1 MVTTFDKGRKELAAI
16 IAIAVLP
23 FLIGAFLFTSFPR
36 EDMPDQTVREGIEIT
51 QEITISSL
59 IGDGKWRLIHLV
71 EDVCDEQC
79 REALF
84 LTRQTRKALSKHAG
98 ELRRVALT
106 AGDLRPNFLEFLA
119 QEHRALSLVSDD
131 EIFAKLIVLVPDGIE
146 ANFVFLV
153 DPIGKVVM
161 FFPFEKLGKPLL
173 RDLRYILRS
182 SRMG

>member
-1 MVTTFDKGRKELAAI
+1 MVTALDKGRKELVAI

-23 FLIGAFLFTSFPR
+23 FLIGAFLFTSFPS
-36 EDMPDQTVREGIEIT
+36 EDMPDQTVREGVEIT
-51 QEITISSL
+51 QAITISSF

-106 AGDLRPNFLEFLA
+106 TGDLRPNFLEFLA
-119 QEHRALSLVSDD
+119 REHKTLSLVSDG
-131 EIFAKLIVLVPDGIE
+131 EIFAEFMVLVPDGIE

-153 DPIGKVVM
+153 DPIGRVVM